1 MLVEFESRGRRSDF
15 YYRQDVLLHKAV
27 EVDTSQFLSLT
38 EAQLVTVLVFAE
50 IVLLFLDRPVRQVHC
65 CVLIDVE
72 RELVAA
78 HPNVA
83 LFKQE
88 PPVLRSNQHPQTN
101 VKLSLVDEHRPLDV
115 FLNYDR
121 FGPTRCLNL
130 RGLFWSRVLRLMI
143 QAGN

>member
-88 PPVLRSNQHPQTN
+88 PPVLRSN
-101 VKLSLVDEHRPLDV
+101 
-115 FLNYDR
+115 
-121 FGPTRCLNL
+121 
-130 RGLFWSRVLRLMI
+130 
-143 QAGN
+143 